1 MIQQIRWGQRDSRE
15 LRSPFARGKSTRP
28 IRVIFHSSSFD
39 RSDNDHRRAIELLRE
54 LTKLTAVEAI
64 DTEPGVLPYLEIER
78 YGPSGSIPFFVK
90 DGKATKIESGVR
102 ASEDLFEAFASST
115 VNSRSEDFDREA
127 AYQSFLV
134 ALTTAELGFDILI
147 TLSSTILGNRENSWI
162 RFVNVRSPI
171 EAVKIIGLLLRT
183 RGGYLFEPMP
193 NYRLVMDRRSIHK
206 ELSRHKLP
214 NVSAYIKACAHA
226 ERFGAE
232 GLTFLAQSTLHRC
245 IRALQARDEIGA
257 LFYMPQSDDIRDS
270 TMYHF
275 DYLALLL
282 MGAFDAQ
289 ARVARRIYGI
299 NRPNERNTGFHR
311 KEFLNALKESSANA
325 LHDLVHNQYFRDL
338 MDLLTEIRN
347 SIHSSIWPTI
357 ASEKDGEPQESFINV
372 PGCSQDKL
380 WQAASRCGPAEDWGL
395 IRLNDIS
402 MVLLQPYTFA
412 VNLVDTCFRQIDE
425 IARLTDV
432 ARLLPLE
439 FDMSQLREKPSYDE
453 RFIEFVRQRVELL
466 D

>member
-1 MIQQIRWGQRDSRE
+1 MIQQIAWGQRDSRE
-15 LRSPFARGKSTRP
+15 VRSPFARGKSARP
-28 IRVIFHSSSFD
+28 IRVIFHSSSFA
-39 RSDNDHRRAIELLRE
+39 RADNDHGRAIELLRE

-78 YGPSGSIPFFVK
+78 CGPNGSIPFFVK
-90 DGKATKIESGVR
+90 DGKATKIESGIR
-102 ASEDLFEAFASST
+102 ASDDLFEAFVSST
-115 VNSRSEDFDREA
+115 VNSRSEDFDRET
-127 AYQSFLV
+127 AYQDYLV
-134 ALTTAELGFDILI
+134 ALATAELGYDILI
-147 TLSSTILGNRENSWI
+147 TLSSIILGNRQNPWI
-162 RFVNVRSPI
+162 RFVNVRSPL
-171 EAVKIIGLLLRT
+171 ESVKIIGLLLRT

-193 NYRLVMDRRSIHK
+193 NYRLVMDRRSIHN
-206 ELSRHKLP
+206 ELTRHKLL
-214 NVSAYIKACAHA
+214 NLSAYIKACAHA
-226 ERFGAE
+226 ERFGAQ

-245 IRALQARDEIGA
+245 IRGLRAHDEIGE
-257 LFYMPQSDDIRDS
+257 LFYVPQSDDIRDS

-299 NRPNERNTGFHR
+299 NRPDERNTGFHR

-325 LHDLVHNQYFRDL
+325 LHDLVQNQYFKDL

-357 ASEKDGEPQESFINV
+357 GSEKDGETQESFINV
-372 PGCSQDKL
+372 PTRYRDKL
-380 WQAASRCGPAEDWGL
+380 WHAASRCGSAADWGL
-395 IRLNDIS
+395 IQVDGIG

-412 VNLVDTCFRQIDE
+412 VNLVANCFRQIDE
-425 IARLTDV
+425 IARFTDV
-432 ARLLPLE
+432 ARLLPPE
-439 FDMSQLREKPSYDE
+439 FDVSRLREKPGRNEPY
-453 RFIEFVRQRVELL
+453 IEFVQQRVERL